1 MVVSDRS
8 TINTREPRH
17 VLCSLSRSWSVCPLI
32 PIHLR
37 GPSLAAPRPS
47 YPILGRGL
55 RPALP
60 VSCPVLLTGCRGDS
74 SRCPA
79 CFGTP
84 LLHPIHTQ
92 YRRRESARPANVC
105 ICMLWHLGPYGPWR
119 PNLPRVRSGLARL
132 SPGGR
137 RLFRAPLPLRP
148 LGPALCMHACM
159 RRVSG

>member
-1 MVVSDRS
+1 MVVSSLS
-8 TINTREPRH
+8 TITHTGTPR
-17 VLCSLSRSWSVCPLI
+17 VLRYESLAGCLSVLNPV
-32 PIHLR
+32 HLR
-37 GPSLAAPRPS
+37 GPSLAASRPS
-47 YPILGRGL
+47 YPILGRSL
-55 RPALP
+55 CPALP
-60 VSCPVLLTGCRGDS
+60 VSYPVLLLGCRGDS

-84 LLHPIHTQ
+84 LLHTQ

-148 LGPALCMHACM
+148 LGPALCMHTCM